1 MNHNNK
7 ALLYKVKDKTQSDYK
22 FFIINILA
30 YNKFLELLETEKI
43 TDLHLTAEQKLVL
56 ISDKYGITK
65 IDYNATINLNLDENI
80 NYFKDVEQFEKELK
94 KDDVLIE
101 YLKTEILIQLKNID
115 YSNQINILLNSLNYI
130 IENANKEFRVY
141 LKRFSFEELKG
152 KVIKEKEKYFTSLRE
167 LLSKIFTQ
175 VIAIPVSVT
184 ALLIAIE
191 KLNTILLI
199 KLFVGA
205 YFLVSVFALLIQI
218 NYLFDYFDLNK
229 QFLKEF
235 KEIKDNSGLDSNEV
249 FTEKNKVIRRFVF
262 GYTLL
267 TVLILITIL
276 LVIVSYFYGE
286 NKICS
291 LLSNYK

>member
-1 MNHNNK
+1 M
-7 ALLYKVKDKTQSDYK
+7 
-22 FFIINILA
+22 
-30 YNKFLELLETEKI
+30 
-43 TDLHLTAEQKLVL
+43 
-56 ISDKYGITK
+56 
-65 IDYNATINLNLDENI
+65 
-80 NYFKDVEQFEKELK
+80 
-94 KDDVLIE
+94 
-101 YLKTEILIQLKNID
+101 
-115 YSNQINILLNSLNYI
+115 
-130 IENANKEFRVY
+130 
-141 LKRFSFEELKG
+141 
-152 KVIKEKEKYFTSLRE
+152 
-167 LLSKIFTQ
+167 LSKIFTQ